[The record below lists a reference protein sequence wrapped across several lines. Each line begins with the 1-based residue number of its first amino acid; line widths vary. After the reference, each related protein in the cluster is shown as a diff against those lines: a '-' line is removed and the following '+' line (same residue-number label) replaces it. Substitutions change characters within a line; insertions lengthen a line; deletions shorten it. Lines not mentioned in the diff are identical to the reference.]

1 MTLSPDSISCRPRS
15 SEYSAGACT
24 GDLETWQLQCS
35 TGWSAT
41 GDCYTSITSSQLSHG
56 LLDLPAEDLWTRHSV
71 SATVL
76 LATSTMAHPIHTV
89 LHRAFHLRWDASSV
103 SDEHCWTHKYRS
115 NAFWPSSSSGL
126 RVTSSTNFTLPLLCT
141 KFGERPRMET
151 HCLKIYW
158 HTGIQKTAETHFRLC
173 CNVLFTDFWPLVL
186 CFLWATAKHLCAHCN
201 RRAINLQVMVLTK
214 FNNLL

>member
-89 LHRAFHLRWDASSV
+89 LHRAFHLLWDASSV
-103 SDEHCWTHKYRS
+103 SDEHCWML
-115 NAFWPSSSSGL
+115 SGL

-158 HTGIQKTAETHFRLC
+158 LTGIQKTAETHFRLC
-173 CNVLFTDFWPLVL
+173 INVHWLLTFGFMFFMGYCKASMFT
-186 CFLWATAKHLCAHCN
+186 
-201 RRAINLQVMVLTK
+201 LQ
-214 FNNLL
+214 